1 MKEFGQPQKVEVERY
16 EDFVNRVLWGG
27 LQYKEGEN
35 KYGVRKSLF
44 YYSPA
49 ELSGFEYDPTLNWT
63 TWTSWKK
70 EDAESIGRGYNYP
83 HVISAY
89 WVLYRLARNHQGL
102 VTRHP
107 WDWYL
112 NQAYETTRFMFSRK
126 ADGKRMVDYVELG
139 LMEGDIIMNL
149 LSDLKSEGWNQ
160 KASEVESLMRE
171 RADRWRSEAYPF
183 ASEMAW
189 DSTGQ
194 EEVYAWSRYFG
205 FADKAQVS
213 LDSIIGYMPTIPHWG
228 YNGNARRYWDFLY
241 GGKIRRIERQLHHY
255 GSGLNAIPV
264 LAHYREHPDDFYL
277 LRVGYGGTMGALS
290 NIDQD
295 GFASVAFH
303 SFPSTLSWDP
313 YSGDYGPNFFG
324 HALNTAT
331 YVIKHPDFGWQVF
344 GGNLKKDG
352 DWVTVSPRDS
362 FRMRVYLAHLGL
374 WLTLDS
380 GNFEDVSFNTKTRTV
395 RLNLKPAGLNTSTAR
410 LHIEQPAKI
419 PGVGSYKPLRP
430 FVEERNAYTVPL
442 SKAVTTLE
450 LRDR

>member
-1 MKEFGQPQKVEVERY
+1 
-16 EDFVNRVLWGG
+16 
-27 LQYKEGEN
+27 
-35 KYGVRKSLF
+35 
-44 YYSPA
+44 
-49 ELSGFEYDPTLNWT
+49 
-63 TWTSWKK
+63 
-70 EDAESIGRGYNYP
+70 
-83 HVISAY
+83 
-89 WVLYRLARNHQGL
+89 
-102 VTRHP
+102 
-107 WDWYL
+107 
-112 NQAYETTRFMFSRK
+112 
-126 ADGKRMVDYVELG
+126 
-139 LMEGDIIMNL
+139 
-149 LSDLKSEGWNQ
+149 
-160 KASEVESLMRE
+160 
-171 RADRWRSEAYPF
+171 
-183 ASEMAW
+183 
-189 DSTGQ
+189 
-194 EEVYAWSRYFG
+194 
-205 FADKAQVS
+205 
-213 LDSIIGYMPTIPHWG
+213 MPTIPHWG